1 MLPRKRP
8 STFTLILLFFALIVV
23 NTSIAVTTAK
33 EDCKRRL
40 AECTMSGRAGV
51 AVCGSDDV
59 TYPDQCK
66 FISKQCE
73 GAPLLIK
80 HTGPCS
86 PETQPCFTAR
96 LSARPG
102 ARPMC
107 RSDGT
112 YAQVQCHVETG
123 YCWCV
128 TGQGRPIPDTSVR
141 HQRPRCPRIVPGVG
155 GSASTRSAQRRRSP
169 AASKN
174 HKQFNNR
181 HRNTCDR
188 AEKTKFNNNLIDNF
202 KIEYRRTNIS
212 ADGDK
217 NVERVLSWKFM
228 TLDKDTDGFLDRDEY
243 RELRRLARKAVRPK
257 KCARTFARTCDLNRD
272 LKLSRQ
278 EWGACLALD
287 FTLRLFLSLNPGADE
302 RAEVPEAQR
311 TRATDQVLIGNQG
324 THRPTFIEETADPKE
339 ETEANDCISDRKSV
353 LEDQK
358 QNAESKFYVPQCT
371 PDGRYSKVQCYSGYC
386 WCVYQDSGKPI
397 PGTSVKDGSPNC
409 NPVPEPNRPMKGCP
423 DLKKQAFLKDLMDLM
438 QKKMKASSTESDET
452 TLKWQTSN
460 EERIATWHFVMLDR
474 NKNKVLERKEWKSFR
489 TMVANNR
496 QLRRCGKKL
505 PRYCDVNNDRKISMT
520 EWLNCLNAQ
529 RIMPADSPTKTP
541 AEKIKRK
548 GPNPIDQILIA
559 D

>member
-1 MLPRKRP
+1 MLPRRRP
-8 STFTLILLFFALIVV
+8 SAGALLFFNLLLV
-23 NTSIAVTTAK
+23 NVSVAIPTAK
-33 EDCKRRL
+33 EDCKRRV
-40 AECTMSGRAGV
+40 AECTMSDRAGV
-51 AVCGSDDV
+51 AVCGSDGV

-73 GAPLLIK
+73 GASLLIK

-86 PETQPCFTAR
+86 PETQPCFTGR
-96 LSARPG
+96 LSVRPG
-102 ARPMC
+102 ARPEC

-112 YAQVQCHVETG
+112 YAPVQCHVETG

-128 TGQGRPIPDTSVR
+128 TPQGRPIPDTSTK
-141 HQRPRCPRIVPGVG
+141 HDRPRCPRS

-169 AASKN
+169 AASRTQR
-174 HKQFNNR
+174 QFNGR

-188 AEKTKFNNNLIDNF
+188 NEKLKFNNNLIDNF

-212 ADGDK
+212 IDGDK

-228 TLDKDTDGFLDRDEY
+228 TLDKNTDGFLDREEY

-287 FTLRLFLSLNPGADE
+287 FTSLKLNEGE
-302 RAEVPEAQR
+302 
-311 TRATDQVLIGNQG
+311 
-324 THRPTFIEETADPKE
+324 THRPISTDDTSDSKE
-339 ETEANDCISDRKSV
+339 PEANDCISDRNSV

-358 QNAESKFYVPQCT
+358 RDSATKFYVPQCT
-371 PDGRYSKVQCYSGYC
+371 PDGRYGKVQCYSGYC
-386 WCVYQDSGKPI
+386 WCVYQDSGIVI
-397 PGTSVKDGSPNC
+397 PGTSKKDGTPNC

-423 DLKKQAFLKDLMDLM
+423 ELKKQAFLRDLMDLM

-474 NKNKVLERKEWKSFR
+474 NKNKVLERKEWKNFR
-489 TMVANNR
+489 VMVSNIK

-505 PRYCDVNNDRKISMT
+505 PKYCDVNNDRKISMT

-529 RIMPADSPTKTP
+529 RIVSDSLAKTP
-541 AEKIKRK
+541 TEKPRRW
-548 GPNPIDQILIA
+548 GPNPIDKILI
-559 D
+559 DD